1 MQLYPLRLLPDKIN
15 FDFIRFKKVS
25 YTISI
30 ILSLVSIIWIGIY
43 KFNFGID
50 FAGGIVIEVRL
61 DQDPD
66 LTKMR
71 EVLNNLKIGEVVL
84 QNFGNQHDL
93 SIRVGSNSEDTLMQ
107 NIELI
112 KSTLKNQFPYK
123 FEYRKVDF
131 VGPQVGTQL
140 IKSGITALIL
150 SFLAI
155 MVYTWVRFEWYFG
168 LGILVALLHDT
179 ILSLGFMSVMRLDFN
194 LSSIAAILTIIG
206 YSVNDSVVIYD
217 RIRENLRKSHKKVM
231 PQIINLSINE
241 TLSRTILTVVT
252 TLLANLALVI
262 FGGEA
267 IYSFS
272 VLVFFGIIVG
282 TYSSIFISAPILTY
296 FKNLSG
302 RIEVEPFNSVTK

>member
-71 EVLNNLKIGEVVL
+71 EVLNNLKIGEIVL

-168 LGILVALLHDT
+168 LGILVALLHDA

-296 FKNLSG
+296 FKNLK
-302 RIEVEPFNSVTK
+302 N

>member
-150 SFLAI
+150 SLLAI
-155 MVYTWVRFEWYFG
+155 MVYIWVRFEWYFG

-179 ILSLGFMSVMRLDFN
+179 ILSLGFMSVMRLGFN

-296 FKNLSG
+296 FKNLK
-302 RIEVEPFNSVTK
+302 N

>member
-1 MQLYPLRLLPDKIN
+1 MKLYPLRLLPEQVN

-25 YTISI
+25 YTMSI

-50 FAGGIVIEVRL
+50 FSGGIVIEVRL
-61 DQDPD
+61 DQSPD

-84 QNFGNQHDL
+84 QNFGNQNDL
-93 SIRVGSNSEDTLMQ
+93 SIRVGSNSEDTLMH

-112 KSTLKNQFPYK
+112 KLTLSNQFPYK

-131 VGPQVGTQL
+131 VGPQVGAHL

-155 MVYTWVRFEWYFG
+155 MAYTWARFEWYFG
-168 LGILVALLHDT
+168 LGILIALLHDA
-179 ILSLGFMSVMRLDFN
+179 ILSLGFMSVMRLEFN
-194 LSSIAAILTIIG
+194 LTSIAAILTIIG

-217 RIRENLRKSHKKVM
+217 RIRENLRKSYQKTM
-231 PQIINLSINE
+231 PQIINQSINE

-267 IYSFS
+267 IHSFS
-272 VLVFFGIIVG
+272 LLVFFGIIVG
-282 TYSSIFISAPILTY
+282 TYSSIFISAPILML
-296 FKNLSG
+296 FVAKKFS
-302 RIEVEPFNSVTK
+302 ITK

>member
-1 MQLYPLRLLPDKIN
+1 MKLYPLRLLPDQVN
-15 FDFIRFKKVS
+15 FDFIKFRKVS
-25 YTISI
+25 YTMSI
-30 ILSLVSIIWIGIY
+30 ILSLVSIMWIGIY

-50 FAGGIVIEVRL
+50 FAGGIVIEARL
-61 DQDPD
+61 DQEPD

-71 EVLNNLKIGEVVL
+71 EVLNNLKIGEIVL

-93 SIRVGSNSEDTLMQ
+93 SIRVGSNSEDTLMH
-107 NIELI
+107 NIELL
-112 KSTLKNQFPYK
+112 KLTLSNQFPYK

-131 VGPQVGTQL
+131 VGPQVGSHL
-140 IKSGITALIL
+140 IRSGIMALIL

-168 LGILVALLHDT
+168 LGILIALLHDA

-194 LSSIAAILTIIG
+194 LTSIAAVLTIIG

-217 RIRENLRKSHKKVM
+217 RIRENLRKSYQKTM
-231 PQIINLSINE
+231 PQIINQSINE

-267 IYSFS
+267 IHSFS
-272 VLVFFGIIVG
+272 MLVFFGIIVG
-282 TYSSIFISAPILTY
+282 TYSSIFISAPILML
-296 FKNLSG
+296 FVAKKFS
-302 RIEVEPFNSVTK
+302 RVPA

>member
-15 FDFIRFKKVS
+15 FDFIGFKKVS

-71 EVLNNLKIGEVVL
+71 EVLNNLKSGEIVL

-168 LGILVALLHDT
+168 LGILVALLHDA

-296 FKNLSG
+296 FKNLK
-302 RIEVEPFNSVTK
+302 N

>member
-1 MQLYPLRLLPDKIN
+1 MKLYPLRLLPEQVN

-25 YTISI
+25 YTMSI

-50 FAGGIVIEVRL
+50 FSGGIVIEVRL
-61 DQDPD
+61 DQSPD

-84 QNFGNQHDL
+84 QNFGNQNDL
-93 SIRVGSNSEDTLMQ
+93 SIRVGSNSEDTLMH

-112 KSTLKNQFPYK
+112 KLTLSNQFPYK

-131 VGPQVGTQL
+131 VGPQVGAHL

-155 MVYTWVRFEWYFG
+155 MAYTWARFEWYFG
-168 LGILVALLHDT
+168 LGILIALLHDA

-194 LSSIAAILTIIG
+194 LTSIAAILTIIG

-217 RIRENLRKSHKKVM
+217 RIRENLRKSYQKTM
-231 PQIINLSINE
+231 PQIINQSINE

-267 IYSFS
+267 IHSFS
-272 VLVFFGIIVG
+272 LLVFFGIIVG
-282 TYSSIFISAPILTY
+282 TYSSIFISAPILML
-296 FKNLSG
+296 FVAKK
-302 RIEVEPFNSVTK
+302 I

>member
-1 MQLYPLRLLPDKIN
+1 MKLYPLRLLPDKVN
-15 FDFIRFKKVS
+15 FDFFKFKKVS

-50 FAGGIVIEVRL
+50 FAGGIVMEVRL
-61 DQDPD
+61 DQSPD

-71 EVLNNLKIGEVVL
+71 EALNNLKIGEVVL

-93 SIRVGSNSEDTLMQ
+93 SIRVGSSSEDTLMH

-112 KSTLKNQFPYK
+112 KLTLNNQFPYK

-131 VGPQVGTQL
+131 VGPQVGAHL
-140 IKSGITALIL
+140 IKSGIMALIL

-155 MVYTWVRFEWYFG
+155 MAYTWVRFEWYFG
-168 LGILVALLHDT
+168 LGILIALLHDA

-194 LSSIAAILTIIG
+194 LTSIAAILTIIG

-217 RIRENLRKSHKKVM
+217 RMRENLRKSYQKTM
-231 PQIINLSINE
+231 PQIINMSINE

-267 IYSFS
+267 IHSFS

-282 TYSSIFISAPILTY
+282 TYSSIFISAPILML
-296 FKNLSG
+296 FVAK
-302 RIEVEPFNSVTK
+302 K

>member
-71 EVLNNLKIGEVVL
+71 EVLNNLKIGEIVL

-296 FKNLSG
+296 FKNLK
-302 RIEVEPFNSVTK
+302 N

>member
-1 MQLYPLRLLPDKIN
+1 MQLYPLRLLPDKIKV
-15 FDFIRFKKVS
+15 DFIRFKKVS

-71 EVLNNLKIGEVVL
+71 EVLNNLKIGEVIL

-168 LGILVALLHDT
+168 LGILVALLHDA

-296 FKNLSG
+296 FKNLK
-302 RIEVEPFNSVTK
+302 N

>member
-107 NIELI
+107 NIDLI

-168 LGILVALLHDT
+168 LGILVALLHDA

-296 FKNLSG
+296 FKNLK
-302 RIEVEPFNSVTK
+302 N

>member
-15 FDFIRFKKVS
+15 FDFIRFRKVS
-25 YTISI
+25 YTMSI

-107 NIELI
+107 NIKLI

-155 MVYTWVRFEWYFG
+155 MVYTWIRFEWYFG
-168 LGILVALLHDT
+168 LGILVALLHDA

-272 VLVFFGIIVG
+272 ILVFFGIIVG

-296 FKNLSG
+296 FKNLQ
-302 RIEVEPFNSVTK
+302 N

>member
-112 KSTLKNQFPYK
+112 KSILKNQFPYK

-168 LGILVALLHDT
+168 LGILVALLHDA

-231 PQIINLSINE
+231 AQIINLSINE

-296 FKNLSG
+296 FKNLK
-302 RIEVEPFNSVTK
+302 N